1 MTTPTKLTALVALG
15 RLAFGAGL
23 IAAPDRVASG
33 WLGED
38 AQRSAAQVAIR
49 GLGARD
55 VALSAG
61 TLAALGDTAQLRRW
75 VLAAAVGDVSDVAI
89 ALATPSDALPANARW
104 GTVALGG
111 GTALAGLLLYAALDR

>member
-1 MTTPTKLTALVALG
+1 MTTPAKLTAVVALG

-23 IAAPDRVASG
+23 IAAPSRVASG
-33 WLGED
+33 WLGGD
-38 AQRSAAQVAIR
+38 AKRPATQVAIR

-61 TLAALGDTAQLRRW
+61 ALATLGDSGQLRRW
-75 VLAAAVGDVSDVAI
+75 VLVAAVCDLSDVAI

-111 GTALAGLLLYAALDR
+111 GSALAGLLLRRALDG

>member
-1 MTTPTKLTALVALG
+1 MTAPTKLTALVALG

-23 IAAPDRVASG
+23 IAAPARVASG
-33 WLGED
+33 WLGAD
-38 AQRSAAQVAIR
+38 AARSAPQVAIL

-61 TLAALGDTAQLRRW
+61 ALSALGDTHQLPRC
-75 VLAAAVGDVSDVAI
+75 VLGAAACDLADVAI

-111 GTALAGLLLYAALDR
+111 GAAAAGLLLYVALDR

>member
-23 IAAPDRVASG
+23 IAAPARLASG
-33 WLGED
+33 WLGND
-38 AQRSAAQVAIR
+38 AARPAAQVAIR

-55 VALSAG
+55 IALSAG
-61 TLAALGDTAQLRRW
+61 TLAALGDSHQLRRW
-75 VLAAAVGDVSDVAI
+75 VLAAAVGDLSDVAI
-89 ALATPSDALPANARW
+89 ALATPSDALPDNARW

-111 GTALAGLLLYAALDR
+111 GTALAGLLLYATLDR

>member
-23 IAAPDRVASG
+23 IVAPSRVAAG
-33 WLGED
+33 WLGEV
-38 AQRSAAQVAIR
+38 AERPAAQVAIR

-61 TLAALGDTAQLRRW
+61 ALTALDDNAQLRRW
-75 VLAAAVGDVSDVAI
+75 VLAAAACDLADVTI
-89 ALATPSDALPANARW
+89 ALATPSGALPANARW

-111 GTALAGLLLYAALDR
+111 GAAVAGLLLYVALDR

>member
-15 RLAFGAGL
+15 RLAFGAGR
-23 IAAPDRVASG
+23 ITAPARVAAG
-33 WLGED
+33 WLGKD
-38 AQRSAAQVAIR
+38 AERPAAQVAIR

-55 VALSAG
+55 IALSAG
-61 TLAALGDTAQLRRW
+61 ALAALDDNAQLRRW
-75 VLAAAVGDVSDVAI
+75 VLAAAACDLGDVAI

-111 GTALAGLLLYAALDR
+111 GAALAGLLLYPALDR

>member
-15 RLAFGAGL
+15 RLAFGVGL
-23 IAAPDRVASG
+23 IAAPARVASG
-33 WLGED
+33 WLGGD
-38 AQRSAAQVAIR
+38 AARPAAQVAIR

-61 TLAALGDTAQLRRW
+61 ALSTLGDTAALRRW
-75 VLAAAVGDVSDVAI
+75 VAAAAACDLTDVAV
-89 ALATPSDALPANARW
+89 ALATPSEALPSNARW

-111 GTALAGLLLYAALDR
+111 GTALAGLLLLAALDR

>member
-23 IAAPDRVASG
+23 IAAPARVASG
-33 WLGED
+33 WLGGD
-38 AQRSAAQVAIR
+38 AARPAAQVAIR

-55 VALSAG
+55 IALSAG
-61 TLAALGDTAQLRRW
+61 TLAALGDKDQLRRW
-75 VLAAAVGDVSDVAI
+75 VLAAAVGDLSDVAI

-111 GTALAGLLLYAALDR
+111 GTAVAGLLLYAALDR

>member
-15 RLAFGAGL
+15 RLVFGVGL
-23 IAAPDRVASG
+23 IAAPARVASG
-33 WLGED
+33 WLGDD
-38 AQRSAAQVAIR
+38 AARPAAQVAIR

-55 VALSAG
+55 IALSAG
-61 TLAALGDTAQLRRW
+61 TLTALGDNAQLRRW
-75 VLAAAVGDVSDVAI
+75 VLAAAAGDLSDVAI

-111 GTALAGLLLYAALDR
+111 GTALAGLLLCAALDR

>member
-1 MTTPTKLTALVALG
+1 MTTPTKVTALVALG

-23 IAAPDRVASG
+23 IAAPARVAAG
-33 WLGED
+33 WIGKD
-38 AQRSAAQVAIR
+38 AERPAAQVAIR

-61 TLAALGDTAQLRRW
+61 ALTALGDTDQLRRW
-75 VLAAAVGDVSDVAI
+75 VLAAAACDLGDVAI
-89 ALATPSDALPANARW
+89 ALATPADALPTNARW

-111 GTALAGLLLYAALDR
+111 GAAVAGLLLYAALDR

>member
-1 MTTPTKLTALVALG
+1 MTAPTKLTALVALG

-23 IAAPDRVASG
+23 IAAPARVASG
-33 WLGED
+33 WLGAD
-38 AQRSAAQVAIR
+38 AARSAPQVAIR

-61 TLAALGDTAQLRRW
+61 ALSALGDTHQLRRW
-75 VLAAAVGDVSDVAI
+75 VLGAAACDLADVAI

-111 GTALAGLLLYAALDR
+111 GTAIAGLLLYAALDR

>member
-15 RLAFGAGL
+15 RLAFGVGL
-23 IAAPDRVASG
+23 IAAAPRVASG
-33 WLGED
+33 WIGAD
-38 AQRSAAQVAIR
+38 AARPAAQVAIR

-61 TLAALGDTAQLRRW
+61 ALSALGDADALRRW
-75 VLAAAVGDVSDVAI
+75 VAAAAACDLADVAI
-89 ALATPSDALPANARW
+89 TLATPSDVLPSNARW

-111 GTALAGLLLYAALDR
+111 GAALTGLLLFAALDR